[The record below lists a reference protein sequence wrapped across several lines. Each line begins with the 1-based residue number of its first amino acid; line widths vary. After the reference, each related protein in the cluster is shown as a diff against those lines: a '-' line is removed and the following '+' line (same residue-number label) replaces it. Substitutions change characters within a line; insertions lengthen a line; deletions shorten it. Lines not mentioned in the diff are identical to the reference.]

1 MEQNDVLL
9 DKLGIRIGDTSDANV
24 DKFTT
29 ALFKNKLVTDSIIA
43 FVHGTT
49 GALSLI
55 QNSASNYL
63 NENKNSSL
71 VIMDLVEKLGSSND
85 EIVRL
90 QYIIDYQKS
99 QDSKKMWV
107 TIVTIIAILCV
118 IIGLFFLLKASLG
131 SFTTILIVV
140 LILSFIRPI
149 LKVATSFI

>member
-1 MEQNDVLL
+1 MERNDELL

-29 ALFKNKLVTDSIIA
+29 ALFKNKLATNSIIA

-55 QNSASNYL
+55 QNSANNYL
-63 NENKNSSL
+63 HENKDSSL
-71 VIMDLVEKLGSSND
+71 VVMDLVEKLGNSND
-85 EIVRL
+85 DMVKL

-107 TIVTIIAILCV
+107 TIVTIFAFLLVIL
-118 IIGLFFLLKASLG
+118 GLFFLLKEVLG
-131 SFTTILIVV
+131 SFTTIIIVV
-140 LILSFIRPI
+140 LILSF
-149 LKVATSFI
+149 LKPLLRIATSLI